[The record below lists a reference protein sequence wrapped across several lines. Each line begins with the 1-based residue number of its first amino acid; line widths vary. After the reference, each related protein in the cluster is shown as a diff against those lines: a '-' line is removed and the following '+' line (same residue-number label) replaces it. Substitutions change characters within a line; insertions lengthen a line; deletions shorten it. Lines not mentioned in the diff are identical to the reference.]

1 MKKIL
6 ALALTLS
13 IVCLMFASCSV
24 LDAIGVSNWFGSD
37 ETKTENKTEASIWDN
52 ATYTSDTEL
61 GTGSKT
67 VQVEVKAEGKSITFT
82 IHTDKEILGDVL
94 LEHGLIAGE
103 EGAYGL
109 YVKFVNGIEA
119 DYDKDKTYWAFY
131 KNGEYMMTGV
141 DMTAFSDGEHYELSK
156 EK

>member
-6 ALALTLS
+6 ALALAFCL
-13 IVCLMFASCSV
+13 VCCMFASCSV
-24 LDAIGVSNWFGSD
+24 LDALGFSSDDTKVEGGV
-37 ETKTENKTEASIWDN
+37 WDN
-52 ATYTSDTEL
+52 ATYNTDTEL

-67 VQVEVKAEGKSITFT
+67 VQVEVKAEEKSITFT

-94 LEHGLIAGE
+94 LEYGLISGE

-119 DYDKDKTYWAFY
+119 DYDKDQTYWAFY

-141 DMTAFSDGEHYELSK
+141 DSTTFTSGDHYELVK

>member
-6 ALALTLS
+6 ALVLILS
-13 IVCLMFASCSV
+13 IVCIFMASCSV
-24 LDAIGVSNWFGSD
+24 LDTLGLSGLFGSNNA
-37 ETKTENKTEASIWDN
+37 EGEGSFWDN

-82 IHTDKEILGDVL
+82 IHTDKEILGDALV
-94 LEHGLIAGE
+94 ENGLVVGE

-109 YVKFVNGIEA
+109 YIKFVNGIEA
-119 DYDKDKTYWAFY
+119 DYDKDQTYWAFY
-131 KNGEYMMTGV
+131 KSGEYMMSGV
-141 DMTAFSDGEHYELSK
+141 DMTVFSDGDHYELSK
-156 EK
+156 EKY

>member
-13 IVCLMFASCSV
+13 IVCLMFASCSL
-24 LDAIGVSNWFGSD
+24 LDTFGISDLFGKDNTEKEVSL
-37 ETKTENKTEASIWDN
+37 WDD
-52 ATYTSDTEL
+52 AKYTSDTEL

-67 VQVEVKAEGKSITFT
+67 VQVEVKAEGKSVTFT

-119 DYDKDKTYWAFY
+119 DYDKDQTYWAFY

-141 DMTAFSDGEHYELSK
+141 DSTTFTSGDHYELVK